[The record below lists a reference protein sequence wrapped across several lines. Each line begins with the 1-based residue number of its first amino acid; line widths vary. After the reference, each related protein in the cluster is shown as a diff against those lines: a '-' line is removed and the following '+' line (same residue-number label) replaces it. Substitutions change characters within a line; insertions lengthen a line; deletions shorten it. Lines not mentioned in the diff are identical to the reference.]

1 MAKNKRTNP
10 RKRPATMADIK
21 KAKTQALD
29 EALNLAWSIF
39 FMVLADKE
47 GYTVEDMQRV
57 WKHCED
63 LSDSIVQGYVTVRDL
78 RETLHEENGMV
89 IK

>member
-21 KAKTQALD
+21 KAKSQALD
-29 EALNLAWSIF
+29 EALTLAWSNF